1 MGEKDLL
8 WISFF
13 QLNCWNNYYRD
24 DLSLEVYR
32 ICGLLYLEVKNIEV
46 KIENEYLEARGK

>member
-32 ICGLLYLEVKNIEV
+32 ICGLLYLEVKI
-46 KIENEYLEARGK
+46 